1 MNNPIIALLGNPNV
15 GKTSLFNR
23 ITKLNQKVGNYPGIT
38 VEKREGQVKA
48 NNKIYRIIDLP
59 GTYTL
64 FPSSMDEEVVFNTLV
79 NKESSFRPNLV
90 VVVAEPTNL
99 KRSIILYQQAR
110 ELGLPAIF
118 VINMIDEAKEKGI
131 SIDIA
136 KLEQLLN
143 TKVYETNA
151 RTGQGIDQLIKNF
164 DVVPPMYISKF
175 QLPTIANEALEE
187 TKRLFPLDTEYH
199 TWQYLAKGEVSF
211 LSKEKNQAIQQIR
224 DRHQLKAEKLQKE
237 EAILRSKSLDDSL
250 SEIYTK
256 DDASNK
262 NKTNAIDRILLHPIF
277 GYLIF
282 FGILFLI
289 FQAIY
294 TWSGPAM
301 DFIDG
306 LFGDLA
312 AYTQTALPAGP
323 LTDLLSNGIIK
334 GIGGIVIFIPQI
346 VILYIFISIMEE
358 TGYMSRVVFLMDRWL
373 RPFGLN
379 GKSVIPLISGV
390 ACAVP
395 AVMSA
400 RNIENAKERLVTI
413 LVTPFMTC
421 SARLPIYI
429 VLIGLVIPD
438 TKYAGFQLQ
447 GMVLFVMY
455 LLGIFAALFSAI
467 LLTKVIK
474 SKHKSFLIFELPTYK
489 SPDWKNVVLNVW
501 EKTASFV
508 FGAGK
513 IILAISVILWALG
526 SFGPNDKFAKAEEY
540 VKQNNPNLSGEDLD
554 HEISSYR
561 LEHSFLGYLGMAIE
575 PVVEPLGY
583 DWKMGI
589 GLISSFAA
597 REVFVGTMATVYSL
611 GDEVDIEDEATKTTV
626 LSKMRNEIN
635 RNTGLPAYNF
645 ASGIS
650 LLLFY
655 AFAMQCMS
663 TIAAVKRETGSWKWT
678 LIQVGFMT
686 GLAYFSALIA
696 YQLLK

>member
-48 NNKIYRIIDLP
+48 NNRTYRIIDLP

-79 NKESSFRPNLV
+79 NKENSFRPNLV

-164 DVVPPMYISKF
+164 DAVPPMYISKF
-175 QLPTIANEALEE
+175 QLPTIANEALDE

-211 LSKEKNQAIQQIR
+211 LSKEKNLAIQQIR
-224 DRHQLKAEKLQKE
+224 DKYQLKAEKLQKE
-237 EAILRSKSLDDSL
+237 EAILRSKSLDHSL

-256 DDASNK
+256 DDAFNK

-312 AYTQTALPAGP
+312 VYTQTILPAGP

-467 LLTKVIK
+467 LLTKIIK

-489 SPDWKNVVLNVW
+489 SPDWKNVALNVW

-526 SFGPNDKFAKAEEY
+526 SFGPNDKFSNAEAY
-540 VKQNNPNLSGEDLD
+540 VTQNNPNLSAEDLD

-626 LSKMRNEIN
+626 LSKMRSEIN

>member
-48 NNKIYRIIDLP
+48 NNRTYRIIDLP

-79 NKESSFRPNLV
+79 NKENSFRPNLV

-151 RTGQGIDQLIKNF
+151 RTGQGIDLLIKNF
-164 DVVPPMYISKF
+164 EAAPPMYISKF
-175 QLPTIANEALEE
+175 QLPTIANEALDE

-211 LSKEKNQAIQQIR
+211 LSKEKNLAIQQIR
-224 DRHQLKAEKLQKE
+224 DKYQLKAEKLQKE
-237 EAILRSKSLDDSL
+237 EAILRSKSLDHSL

-256 DDASNK
+256 DDAFNK

-312 AYTQTALPAGP
+312 AYTQTILPAGP

-467 LLTKVIK
+467 LLTKIIK

-489 SPDWKNVVLNVW
+489 SPDWKNVALNVW

-526 SFGPNDKFAKAEEY
+526 SFGPNDKFSNAEAY
-540 VKQNNPNLSGEDLD
+540 VTQNNPNLSAEDLD

-626 LSKMRNEIN
+626 LSKMRSEIN

>member
-48 NNKIYRIIDLP
+48 NNRTYRIIDLP

-79 NKESSFRPNLV
+79 NKENSFRPNLV

-164 DVVPPMYISKF
+164 DAVPPMYISKF
-175 QLPTIANEALEE
+175 QLPTIANEALDE

-211 LSKEKNQAIQQIR
+211 LSKEKNLAIQQIR
-224 DRHQLKAEKLQKE
+224 DKYQLKAEKLQKE
-237 EAILRSKSLDDSL
+237 EAILRSKSLDHSL

-256 DDASNK
+256 DDAFNK

-312 AYTQTALPAGP
+312 AYTQTILPAGP

-467 LLTKVIK
+467 LLTKIIK

-489 SPDWKNVVLNVW
+489 SPDWKNVALNVW

-526 SFGPNDKFAKAEEY
+526 SFGPNDKFSNAEAY
-540 VKQNNPNLSGEDLD
+540 VTQNNPNLSVEDLD
-554 HEISSYR
+554 HEISSFR

-575 PVVEPLGY
+575 PVVAPLGY

-626 LSKMRNEIN
+626 LSKMRSEIN

>member
-48 NNKIYRIIDLP
+48 NNKTYRIIDLP

-79 NKESSFRPNLV
+79 DKENSFRPSLV
-90 VVVAEPTNL
+90 IVVAEPTNL
-99 KRSIILYQQAR
+99 KRSVILYQQAR

-118 VINMIDEAKEKGI
+118 VINMIDEAIQKGI
-131 SIDIA
+131 RIDIP

-164 DVVPPMYISKF
+164 DAVPPIYISKF
-175 QLPTIANEALEE
+175 QLPTVANEALEE
-187 TKRLFPLDTEYH
+187 TKRLFPLDTEYY

-224 DRHQLKAEKLQKE
+224 DKHQLKAEKLQKE
-237 EAILRSKSLDDSL
+237 EAILRSKSLDHSL
-250 SEIYTK
+250 SEIYSK
-256 DDASNK
+256 DDASNT
-262 NKTNAIDRILLHPIF
+262 NKTNAIDRILLHPVF

-312 AYTQTALPAGP
+312 AYIQTTLPAGP

-467 LLTKVIK
+467 LLTKVIQ

-489 SPDWKNVVLNVW
+489 SPDWKNVALNVW
-501 EKTASFV
+501 EKTSSFV

-526 SFGPNDKFAKAEEY
+526 SFGPNDKFSKAEEY
-540 VKQNNPNLSGEDLD
+540 VTQNNPNLSGEDLD
-554 HEISSYR
+554 HEVSSYR

-626 LSKMRNEIN
+626 LSKMRSEIN

-678 LIQVGFMT
+678 LIQAGFMT

>member
-48 NNKIYRIIDLP
+48 NNRTYRIIDLP

-79 NKESSFRPNLV
+79 NKENSFRPNLV

-118 VINMIDEAKEKGI
+118 VVNMIDEAKEKGI

-164 DVVPPMYISKF
+164 DAVPPMYISKF
-175 QLPTIANEALEE
+175 QLPTIANEALDE

-211 LSKEKNQAIQQIR
+211 LSKEKNLAIQQIR
-224 DRHQLKAEKLQKE
+224 DKYQLKAEKLQKE
-237 EAILRSKSLDDSL
+237 EAILRSKSLDHSL

-256 DDASNK
+256 DDAFNK
-262 NKTNAIDRILLHPIF
+262 NKTNTIDRILLHPIF

-312 AYTQTALPAGP
+312 AYTQTILPAGP

-447 GMVLFVMY
+447 GMVLFVLY

-467 LLTKVIK
+467 LLTKIIK

-489 SPDWKNVVLNVW
+489 SPDWKNVALNVW

-526 SFGPNDKFAKAEEY
+526 SFGPNDKFSNAEAY
-540 VKQNNPNLSGEDLD
+540 VTQNNPNLSVEDLD
-554 HEISSYR
+554 HEISSFR

-575 PVVEPLGY
+575 PVVAPLGY

-626 LSKMRNEIN
+626 LSKMRSEIN

>member
-48 NNKIYRIIDLP
+48 NNRTYRIIDLP

-79 NKESSFRPNLV
+79 NKENSFRPNLV

-151 RTGQGIDQLIKNF
+151 RTGQGIDLLIKNF
-164 DVVPPMYISKF
+164 EAAPPMYISKF
-175 QLPTIANEALEE
+175 QLPTIANEALDE

-211 LSKEKNQAIQQIR
+211 LSKEKNLAIQQIR
-224 DRHQLKAEKLQKE
+224 DKYQLKAEKLQKE
-237 EAILRSKSLDDSL
+237 EAILRSKSLDHSL

-256 DDASNK
+256 DDAFNK

-312 AYTQTALPAGP
+312 VYTQTILPAGP

-467 LLTKVIK
+467 LLTKIIK

-489 SPDWKNVVLNVW
+489 SPDWKNVALNVW

-526 SFGPNDKFAKAEEY
+526 SFGPNDKFSNAEAY
-540 VKQNNPNLSGEDLD
+540 VTQNNPNLSAEDLD

-626 LSKMRNEIN
+626 LSKMRSEIN

>member
-48 NNKIYRIIDLP
+48 NNKTYRIIDLP

-79 NKESSFRPNLV
+79 NKENSFRPNLV

-131 SIDIA
+131 SIDIP

-164 DVVPPMYISKF
+164 EAAPPMYISKF
-175 QLPTIANEALEE
+175 QLPTIANEALDE

-211 LSKEKNQAIQQIR
+211 LSKEKNLAIQQIR
-224 DRHQLKAEKLQKE
+224 DKYQLKAEKLQKE
-237 EAILRSKSLDDSL
+237 EAILRSKSLDHSL

-256 DDASNK
+256 DDAFNK

-312 AYTQTALPAGP
+312 AYTQTILPAGP

-467 LLTKVIK
+467 LLTKIIK

-489 SPDWKNVVLNVW
+489 SPDWKNVALNVW
-501 EKTASFV
+501 EKTSSFV

-526 SFGPNDKFAKAEEY
+526 SFGPNDKFSNAEAY
-540 VKQNNPNLSGEDLD
+540 VTQNNPNLSAEDLD

-626 LSKMRNEIN
+626 LSKMRSEIN

-663 TIAAVKRETGSWKWT
+663 TIAAVKRETDSWKWT

>member
-23 ITKLNQKVGNYPGIT
+23 ITKLNQKVGNYPGVT

-48 NNKIYRIIDLP
+48 NNKTYRIIDLP

-79 NKESSFRPNLV
+79 NKENNFRPNLV
-90 VVVAEPTNL
+90 IVVAEPTNL

-131 SIDIA
+131 SIDIQQ
-136 KLEQLLN
+136 LEQLLN
-143 TKVYETNA
+143 TKVYQTNA

-164 DVVPPMYISKF
+164 DAVPPMYISQF
-175 QLPTIANEALEE
+175 SLPAEANDALEE
-187 TKRLFPLDTEYH
+187 TKRLFPLETEYH

-211 LSKEKNQAIQQIR
+211 LSKEKNQAIQHIR
-224 DRHQLKAEKLQKE
+224 DKYQLKAEKLQKD
-237 EAILRSKSLDDSL
+237 EAILRSKCLDQSLAT
-250 SEIYTK
+250 IYAK
-256 DDASNK
+256 DETSNT
-262 NKTNAIDRILLHPIF
+262 NKTNTIDKILLHPIF
-277 GYLIF
+277 GYIIF

-312 AYTQTALPAGP
+312 AYTQTVLPPGP

-346 VILYIFISIMEE
+346 VILYIFVSIMEE

-400 RNIENAKERLVTI
+400 RNIENTKERLVTI

-438 TKYAGFQLQ
+438 TTYAGFHLQ
-447 GMVLFVMY
+447 GIVLFVMY

-467 LLTKVIK
+467 ILTKIIK
-474 SKHKSFLIFELPTYK
+474 SKHRSFLIFELPTYK
-489 SPDWKNVVLNVW
+489 SPDWKNVALNVW
-501 EKTASFV
+501 EKTSSFV

-526 SFGPNDKFAKAEEY
+526 SFGPNDKFSRAEEI
-540 VKQNNPNLSGEDLD
+540 VQQNNPNLSAEDLD
-554 HEISSYR
+554 HEVTSYR

-575 PVVEPLGY
+575 PIVAPLGY

-626 LSKMRNEIN
+626 LSKMKSEIN

-686 GLAYFSALIA
+686 GLAYLSALIA

>member
-1 MNNPIIALLGNPNV
+1 L
-15 GKTSLFNR
+15 R
-23 ITKLNQKVGNYPGIT
+23 
-38 VEKREGQVKA
+38 
-48 NNKIYRIIDLP
+48 
-59 GTYTL
+59 
-64 FPSSMDEEVVFNTLV
+64 
-79 NKESSFRPNLV
+79 
-90 VVVAEPTNL
+90 
-99 KRSIILYQQAR
+99 
-110 ELGLPAIF
+110 
-118 VINMIDEAKEKGI
+118 
-131 SIDIA
+131 
-136 KLEQLLN
+136 
-143 TKVYETNA
+143 
-151 RTGQGIDQLIKNF
+151 
-164 DVVPPMYISKF
+164 
-175 QLPTIANEALEE
+175 
-187 TKRLFPLDTEYH
+187 
-199 TWQYLAKGEVSF
+199 
-211 LSKEKNQAIQQIR
+211 
-224 DRHQLKAEKLQKE
+224 AEKLQKD
-237 EAILRSKSLDDSL
+237 EAILRSRSLDNSL
-250 SEIYTK
+250 AELYIK
-256 DDASNK
+256 DEASNK
-262 NKTNAIDRILLHPIF
+262 NKTNTIDSILLHPIF
-277 GYLIF
+277 GYVIF

-301 DFIDG
+301 DFIDS

-346 VILYIFISIMEE
+346 VILYVFISIMEE

-400 RNIENAKERLVTI
+400 RNIENSKERLVTI

-438 TKYAGFQLQ
+438 TKVGGFQVQ
-447 GMVLFVMY
+447 GIVLFVMY
-455 LLGIFAALFSAI
+455 LLGIFAALLSAI
-467 LLTKVIK
+467 ILTKVIK

-489 SPDWKNVVLNVW
+489 TPDWKNVTLNVW
-501 EKTASFV
+501 EKASSFV

-526 SFGPNDKFAKAEEY
+526 SFGPNDKFSQAEEY
-540 VKQNNPNLSGEDLD
+540 VTRNNPNLSEADLD

-611 GDEVDIEDEATKTTV
+611 GDEVDIEDEASKTTV
-626 LSKMRNEIN
+626 LGKMKSEIN
-635 RNTGLPAYNF
+635 RNTGLPAYNL
-645 ASGIS
+645 ASGVS

-678 LIQVGFMT
+678 LIQLGFMT

>member
-48 NNKIYRIIDLP
+48 NNKTYRIIDLP

-79 NKESSFRPNLV
+79 DKESSFRPNLV

-131 SIDIA
+131 TIDIQ
-136 KLEQLLN
+136 KLEHLLN

-164 DVVPPMYISKF
+164 DAVPPMYISKF
-175 QLPTIANEALEE
+175 SLPEEADAALEE
-187 TKRLFPLDTEYH
+187 AKRLFPLDTEYH

-211 LSKEKNQAIQQIR
+211 LSKEKNQSIQQIR
-224 DRHQLKAEKLQKE
+224 DKHQLRAEKLQKD
-237 EAILRSKSLDDSL
+237 EAILRSKALDSNL
-250 SEIYTK
+250 AELYVK
-256 DDASNK
+256 DETSNK
-262 NKTNAIDRILLHPIF
+262 NKTNTIDSSLLHPIF
-277 GYLIF
+277 GYVIF

-312 AYTQTALPAGP
+312 AYTQTVLPAGP

-400 RNIENAKERLVTI
+400 RNIENSKERLVTI

-438 TKYAGFQLQ
+438 TKLGGFQIQ
-447 GMVLFVMY
+447 GIVLFVMY
-455 LLGIFAALFSAI
+455 LLGIFAALLSAI
-467 LLTKVIK
+467 ILTKVIK

-489 SPDWKNVVLNVW
+489 TPDWKNVALNVW
-501 EKTASFV
+501 EKASSFV

-526 SFGPNDKFAKAEEY
+526 SFGPNDKFSQAKEY
-540 VKQNNPNLSGEDLD
+540 VTKNNPNLSEADLD

-611 GDEVDIEDEATKTTV
+611 GDEVDIEDEASKTTV
-626 LSKMRNEIN
+626 LGKMKSEIN
-635 RNTGLPAYNF
+635 RNTGLPAYNL

-678 LIQVGFMT
+678 LIQLGFMT